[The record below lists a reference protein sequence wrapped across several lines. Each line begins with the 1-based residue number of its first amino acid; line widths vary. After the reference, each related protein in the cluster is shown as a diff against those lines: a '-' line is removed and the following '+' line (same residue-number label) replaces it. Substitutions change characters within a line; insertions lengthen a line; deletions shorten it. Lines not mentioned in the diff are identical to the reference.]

1 MGRNPRSKG
10 ERFHLHSS
18 KGNAATPGSK
28 GGTKSEDHLFDLL
41 DKLERAPFLLF
52 LDEVQDPHNLGA
64 CMRSAAAAGVDAVI
78 IPKDRS
84 VGLTDVVRHVACG
97 GAEEVPLVQVTN
109 LSRTIDQL
117 KEHNI
122 WFVGTTDKATQSI
135 YELDLTGP
143 LAIVMGAEGKGMRR
157 LTQERCD
164 FLAMIPMSSTAVPCL
179 NVSVATGV
187 TLFEAV
193 RQRAKS

>member
-18 KGNAATPGSK
+18 KGSAATSAR
-28 GGTKSEDHLFDLL
+28 GGAKSEDYLFDLL
-41 DKLERAPFLLF
+41 DKLDRAPFLLF

-84 VGLTDVVRHVACG
+84 VGLTEVVRRVACG
-97 GAEEVPLVQVTN
+97 GTEEVPLIQVTN
-109 LSRTIDQL
+109 LARVIDQL
-117 KEHNI
+117 KEKNI
-122 WFVGTTDKATQSI
+122 WFVGTTDKAEQSI

-143 LAIVMGAEGKGMRR
+143 LALVMGAEGKGMRR
-157 LTQERCD
+157 LTQEKCD

-187 TLFEAV
+187 CLFEAV
-193 RQRAKS
+193 RQRGNS